1 MVSGNLHCGRFFG
14 PYLMMVAAMGGP
26 DCTSAGVRYSDY
38 ESAAGTGQINM
49 WFERP
54 EGGWTALP

>member
-1 MVSGNLHCGRFFG
+1 
-14 PYLMMVAAMGGP
+14 MMVAAMGGP

-54 EGGWTALP
+54 EGGWTA